1 MTNEEK
7 EMYGCTVESMKQ
19 AVEGKHVNLP
29 MYIAGILSDAQEVAG
44 FYPDV
49 ARKYMNKVKFYL
61 FTYMDTR
68 SATPLVA
75 EED

>member
-7 EMYGCTVESMKQ
+7 EMYGCTVESMKK
-19 AVEGKHVNLP
+19 AIEGRHVNLP

-49 ARKYMNKVKFYL
+49 ARKYMNKAKFYL

-68 SATPLVA
+68 SATPLIA

>member
-1 MTNEEK
+1 
-7 EMYGCTVESMKQ
+7 
-19 AVEGKHVNLP
+19 